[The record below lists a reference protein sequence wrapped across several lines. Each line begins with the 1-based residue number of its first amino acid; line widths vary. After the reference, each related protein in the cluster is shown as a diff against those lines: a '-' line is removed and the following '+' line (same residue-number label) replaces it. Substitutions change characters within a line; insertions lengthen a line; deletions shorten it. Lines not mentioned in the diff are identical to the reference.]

1 MKNKKAQY
9 TTAEII
15 DQMARRIAYQFV
27 LTKGADGDEKLCG
40 AMQEQGFR
48 ELPKEWVKL
57 ANEWCKDHK
66 ISALHGVMA
75 LLHFKSI
82 FGMDFNG
89 AELRAILDEAFDEA
103 KTIKIIK
110 A

>member
-1 MKNKKAQY
+1 MKNQKAQY
-9 TTAEII
+9 TQAEII

-27 LTKGADGDEKLCG
+27 LTKGADGDKKLCG

-82 FGMDFNG
+82 FGMGFDG
-89 AELRAILDEAFDEA
+89 AELKAILDEAFDEA

>member
-1 MKNKKAQY
+1 MNSKKAQY

-27 LTKGADGDEKLCG
+27 LTRGADGDKKLCG
-40 AMQEQGFR
+40 AMREEGFR

-103 KTIKIIK
+103 KTLKIIK

>member
-1 MKNKKAQY
+1 MNSKKAQY

-27 LTKGADGDEKLCG
+27 LTRGADGDKKLCG
-40 AMQEQGFR
+40 AMREEGFR

-82 FGMDFNG
+82 FGMEWTL

-103 KTIKIIK
+103 KTLKIIK

>member
-1 MKNKKAQY
+1 
-9 TTAEII
+9 
-15 DQMARRIAYQFV
+15 
-27 LTKGADGDEKLCG
+27 
-40 AMQEQGFR
+40 MQEEGSR
-48 ELPKEWVKL
+48 ELPKEWVEL

-82 FGMDFNG
+82 FGMDFNA
-89 AELRAILDEAFDEA
+89 AELKAILNEAFDEA
-103 KTIKIIK
+103 KKIKIVK

>member
-1 MKNKKAQY
+1 MNSKKAQY

-27 LTKGADGDEKLCG
+27 LTRGADSDEKLCG

-48 ELPKEWVKL
+48 ELPKKWVEL
-57 ANEWCKDHK
+57 ANEWCNDHK
-66 ISALHGVMA
+66 ISALHGAMA

-82 FGMDFNG
+82 FGTEWTL
-89 AELRAILDEAFDEA
+89 AELRAILDEAFEEA
-103 KTIKIIK
+103 KEIKIVK